1 MTFDSWLLAFHLL
14 AAAALIGAEV
24 IFTVLVLAVRRV
36 ERPGQVLAL
45 KPLLRVASVAIV
57 VGSLGVV
64 TFGVWLAISLD
75 AYKVWDGWVIAA
87 LVLWA
92 VASETGRR
100 ADPEFAK
107 VFTRAAE
114 LQTAGELGPNPELAA
129 LGRTQRGLI
138 LHVIATAAVLLL
150 LLDMIWKPGA

>member
-1 MTFDSWLLAFHLL
+1 MTFNSWLLALHLL
-14 AAAALIGAEV
+14 SAAALIGAEV

-45 KPLLRVASVAIV
+45 NPLRRVASVAIV
-57 VGSLGVV
+57 AGSLGVV
-64 TFGVWLAISLD
+64 IFGVWLAISLD
-75 AYKVWDGWVIAA
+75 AYKVWDGWVIIA
-87 LVLWA
+87 LVLWSL
-92 VASETGRR
+92 ASETGRR

-107 VFTRAAE
+107 VFTKAAE
-114 LQTAGELGPNPELAA
+114 LQTAGELGPNPELTT

-138 LHVIATAAVLLL
+138 LHVVATAAVLLL